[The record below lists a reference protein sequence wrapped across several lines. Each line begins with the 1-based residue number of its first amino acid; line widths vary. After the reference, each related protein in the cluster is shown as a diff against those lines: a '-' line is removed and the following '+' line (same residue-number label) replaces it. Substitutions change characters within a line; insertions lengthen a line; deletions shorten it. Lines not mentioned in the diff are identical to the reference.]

1 MRWNEGRRSD
11 NVEDQRGTRVSRGMM
26 GGGIGT
32 IILVL
37 VALYFGI
44 DPSTLLNQGQP
55 SDVSAPSGQVS
66 QQRPADENRLADF
79 VSVVLAD
86 TEDTWKELFR
96 RSGKTYKEPKL
107 VLFTEAVDSACGFA
121 QSAMGPFYC
130 PRDHKVYIDLQFYR
144 DLQNRFHA
152 PGEFAQAYVVAHEI
166 GHHVQNLLGIS
177 DKVHS
182 LQQGVDKAKAN
193 TLSVRLELQA
203 DCLAG
208 IWAYHADR
216 SRNIVE
222 AGDIEAA
229 LRAASSIG
237 DDRLQKQ
244 SQGYIVPESFTH
256 GSSEQRVRWFKRG
269 IETGDFAQCNTFKT
283 GNL

>member
-1 MRWNEGRRSD
+1 MRWEDGRKSE
-11 NVEDQRGTRVSRGMM
+11 NVEDRRGVRVSRGVM

-37 VALYFGI
+37 VALYFGV
-44 DPSTLLNQGQP
+44 DPSMFLNQGTKQDAGGP
-55 SDVSAPSGQVS
+55 PGSVSRE
-66 QQRPADENRLADF
+66 RPAEENRMAEF

-86 TEDTWKELFR
+86 TEDTWHELFR

-107 VLFTEAVDSACGFA
+107 VLFTDAVDSACGFA
-121 QSAMGPFYC
+121 QSATGPFYC
-130 PRDHKVYIDLQFYR
+130 PRDNNVYIDLQFYR
-144 DLQNRFHA
+144 DLQNRFHS
-152 PGEFAQAYVVAHEI
+152 PGEFAQAYVIAHEI

-182 LQQGVDKAKAN
+182 LQQGAGKVQAN
-193 TLSVRLELQA
+193 ELSVRLELQA

-208 IWAYHADR
+208 IWAYHANR
-216 SRNIVE
+216 SRQIVE

-237 DDRLQKQ
+237 DDRIQKQ
-244 SQGYIVPESFTH
+244 SQGYVVPESFTH

-269 IETGDFAQCNTFKT
+269 NETGTLAQCNTFKT
-283 GNL
+283 DRL

>member
-1 MRWNEGRRSD
+1 MRWRGGRRSE
-11 NVEDQRGTRVSRGMM
+11 NVEDRRGLRVSRGMV
-26 GGGIGT
+26 GGGIGS

-37 VALYFGI
+37 LALYFGV
-44 DPSTLLNQGQP
+44 DPSVILNQETTREVRVPPG
-55 SDVSAPSGQVS
+55 SGE
-66 QQRPADENRLADF
+66 RTAEENQMAEF

-86 TEDTWKELFR
+86 TEDTWHEIFR
-96 RSGKTYKEPKL
+96 QSGKTYQEPKL
-107 VLFTEAVDSACGFA
+107 VLFTDAVDSACGFA
-121 QSAMGPFYC
+121 ESAVGPFYC
-130 PRDHKVYIDLQFYR
+130 PRDNKVYIDLQFYK
-144 DLQNRFHA
+144 DLQDRFHA
-152 PGEFAQAYVVAHEI
+152 PGEFAQAYVIAHEI

-182 LQQGVDKAKAN
+182 MQQRADKVTAN
-193 TLSVRLELQA
+193 NLSVRLELQA

-222 AGDIEAA
+222 TGDIEAA

-237 DDRLQKQ
+237 DDRIQKQ
-244 SQGYIVPESFTH
+244 TQGHVVPESFTH

-269 IETGDFAQCNTFKT
+269 IESGDFEQCNTFNTDK
-283 GNL
+283 L